1 MKSEWAFFFL
11 VTAACCTQNPRTSR
25 RRWSASSVRSRCASV
40 YRQRH
45 ARPRTN
51 ERKDEYVLEA
61 RALFPREI
69 MSKWMEESYAGKKK
83 NERKGGEER
92 ALKRKREKR
101 ETECVLLYKRT
112 FSSRNLSRSRST
124 FFLFYPSSVLLYVLL
139 TLEPLFL
146 LLVRSLTGLNNLF
159 FVEKV

>member
-51 ERKDEYVLEA
+51 ERKDEYVLEE

-83 NERKGGEER
+83 NERKGVRRER
-92 ALKRKREKR
+92 WRERERNEKR
-101 ETECVLLYKRT
+101 SACFSIKELFSTPLVISLVLARH
-112 FSSRNLSRSRST
+112 SSFFILLPCYST
-124 FFLFYPSSVLLYVLL
+124 FFWPSSPFSFY
-139 TLEPLFL
+139 
-146 LLVRSLTGLNNLF
+146 
-159 FVEKV
+159 